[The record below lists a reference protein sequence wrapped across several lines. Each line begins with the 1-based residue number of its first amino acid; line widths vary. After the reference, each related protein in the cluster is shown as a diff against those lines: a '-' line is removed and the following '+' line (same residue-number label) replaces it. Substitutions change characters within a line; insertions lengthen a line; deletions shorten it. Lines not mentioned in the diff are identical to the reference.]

1 MINKDFNKLLSEALK
16 EYDAAKVHC
25 ENFEAWNNRNI
36 SVQTYN
42 NCYQDGMLGRVYKYC
57 PDCGRKLE
65 EI

>member
-16 EYDAAKVHC
+16 EYDAAKGHC
-25 ENFEAWNNRNI
+25 KNCEAWNNRNI

-42 NCYQDGMLGRVYKYC
+42 NYYQVGMPARVYKYC